1 MSTNKNSNTTKANV
15 EDVFKSIKFVDALMN
30 EAAKTETPKAIKESF
45 ESSLKAKLLEGD
57 VKETVVDENRYTDKQ
72 NNNYPTYNYDEATPG
87 TPEAAPIDAAPEA
100 GLPTDAAP
108 EMGADA
114 GLPTDTTGSPEMG
127 GEGLPTDTTGSPEM
141 GSEELPTD
149 TTGGGGMSMGG
160 GAPAPD
166 AGAPVDGAPTADA
179 GSDIESPEDI
189 EALVDQLIDKDI
201 EQTTAESMGNE
212 ENTNENNSIEETVMK
227 NTTQTIDQLIA
238 EMKESSAGAET
249 LTSTVAKAANV
260 DQTKSQG
267 DAKTANIG
275 AKYEKLGAEDFAG
288 KVADKGTAKT
298 EAGSFDKI
306 GAAKKIDQSKGQ
318 GDAENANLGADYKD
332 LGADD
337 LETKMKK
344 EAVLK
349 SKALFVLAEKYL
361 HLEDENKALKFES
374 YKSLKAN
381 GILAL
386 APELSEATKI
396 GLIKKFDECK
406 SYKATQ
412 ALYEDV
418 IKLIKNEKKADI
430 SEATGKDTSVKVLKE
445 EASASKKEVITEAQ
459 KRIMFLSGAKGHN
472 DQYFNGNEI

>member
-114 GLPTDTTGSPEMG
+114 GLPTDTTGAPEMG

-179 GSDIESPEDI
+179 GSYI
-189 EALVDQLIDKDI
+189 
-201 EQTTAESMGNE
+201 
-212 ENTNENNSIEETVMK
+212 
-227 NTTQTIDQLIA
+227 
-238 EMKESSAGAET
+238 
-249 LTSTVAKAANV
+249 
-260 DQTKSQG
+260 
-267 DAKTANIG
+267 
-275 AKYEKLGAEDFAG
+275 
-288 KVADKGTAKT
+288 
-298 EAGSFDKI
+298 
-306 GAAKKIDQSKGQ
+306 
-318 GDAENANLGADYKD
+318 
-332 LGADD
+332 
-337 LETKMKK
+337 
-344 EAVLK
+344 
-349 SKALFVLAEKYL
+349 
-361 HLEDENKALKFES
+361 
-374 YKSLKAN
+374 
-381 GILAL
+381 
-386 APELSEATKI
+386 
-396 GLIKKFDECK
+396 
-406 SYKATQ
+406 
-412 ALYEDV
+412 
-418 IKLIKNEKKADI
+418 
-430 SEATGKDTSVKVLKE
+430 
-445 EASASKKEVITEAQ
+445 
-459 KRIMFLSGAKGHN
+459 
-472 DQYFNGNEI
+472 